1 MIDISGSFLDTHLC
15 LHWQGWLV
23 DHEHV
28 PYEEVP
34 NDEVPRRP
42 PHVDPDEDG
51 YMTRLIRRTCL
62 LTVQMTSCEQMT

>member
-23 DHEHV
+23 DHKHV
-28 PYEEVP
+28 PY
-34 NDEVPRRP
+34 DEAPWRP

-51 YMTRLIRRTCL
+51 HMTKLIRRTCL
-62 LTVQMTSCEQMT
+62 LTVHMTPSKQMT